1 MSTHIIVKTQ
11 FTGNHRYPDAPEEVK
26 FLRDTHRHIFFVE
39 VQIEVFHDD
48 RELEFIM
55 VKRALNVMVQEFVAD
70 YRGTFSCEMV
80 ARDIQKWA
88 RENYPVPESAHPRT
102 VRRVEVK
109 VFEDNE
115 NGAYIKED

>member
-26 FLRDTHRHIFFVE
+26 FLRNTHRHVFFVE
-39 VQIEVFHDD
+39 LQIEVFHND
-48 RELEFIM
+48 RELEFLM
-55 VKRALNVMVQEFVAD
+55 VKKALNVMVQKFAAD
-70 YRGTFSCEMV
+70 YRGTFSCEMI
-80 ARDIQKWA
+80 AIDIQSWA
-88 RENYPVPESAHPRT
+88 KENYPSFHANETPRP
-102 VRRVEVK
+102 RRVEVK